1 MGSPGGATSS
11 RRGRVRAGQLRVSE
25 VAVPHTR
32 RRGDDAGEL
41 CGACRVLAHGLGDEV
56 HGVPGEVHQRTGD
69 PFLGRRTLEASPER
83 SAQAATGTFVVVRR
97 LIVRLGSTPDAEGR
111 RTHGLANRV
120 LDQQHEPVGTLQ
132 TALEADLL
140 GGDACDRT
148 SGGPVTQQA
157 VRDGVRV
164 GLEGLVV
171 LLIAGRLGHGSSSVG
186 DTT

>member
-1 MGSPGGATSS
+1 M
-11 RRGRVRAGQLRVSE
+11 
-25 VAVPHTR
+25 
-32 RRGDDAGEL
+32 
-41 CGACRVLAHGLGDEV
+41 
-56 HGVPGEVHQRTGD
+56 HQGTGD
-69 PFLGRRTLEASPER
+69 PLLRRRTLEAPPER
-83 SAQAATGTFVVVRR
+83 SAQAAPGTFVVVGGHV
-97 LIVRLGSTPDAEGR
+97 VRLGGTPDAEGR

-140 GGDACDRT
+140 GGDACDRA

-157 VRDGVRV
+157 VRDRVRV